1 MSESA
6 LLHKIEKDPSAFVEL
21 FQLYYKPIFGYIF
34 RRIGDFD
41 TAADI
46 AIETFTIIFKNIRY
60 FEYRGIS
67 VKVWI
72 YRIASNEVNLHFR
85 MKKKHNRLFE
95 RLDAD
100 QDFRHYIEDDRAR
113 LESELQK
120 HQQYLSV
127 LEQVK
132 TLPVRYQEVIALRYF
147 EGKENKE
154 IAEILNLNEGTL
166 KSLLSR
172 GLEKLRI
179 KCNPI

>member
-1 MSESA
+1 M
-6 LLHKIEKDPSAFVEL
+6 HKIEKDPASFAEL
-21 FQLYYKPIFGYIF
+21 FHLYYKPIFGYIF

-41 TAADI
+41 TATDV
-46 AIETFTIIFKNIRY
+46 AIETFTKIFQHIRY
-60 FEYRGIS
+60 FEDRGIS
-67 VKVWI
+67 IKVWI
-72 YRIASNEVNLHFR
+72 YRIASNEVNQYFR
-85 MKKKHNRLFE
+85 AKKKHNKLFE
-95 RLDAD
+95 RLDTN

-113 LESELQK
+113 LEAELQK
-120 HQQYLSV
+120 HHQYLSI

-132 TLPVRYQEVIALRYF
+132 TLPVKYQEVIALRYF

-172 GLEKLRI
+172 GLEKLRL